1 MEPEVTGDVRQD
13 GPGRLLKGGEGT
25 SRTNNPPGK
34 DLKTECPR
42 PRSEGSPKQ
51 TERHGQGLFDR
62 EKPGV
67 QEAEGQVWLEDKGG

>member
-1 MEPEVTGDVRQD
+1 MSKLSPMSGSAQE
-13 GPGRLLKGGEGT
+13 RLQTKCLT
-25 SRTNNPPGK
+25 VALS
-34 DLKTECPR
+34 
-42 PRSEGSPKQ
+42 KQ